1 MNRGTAD
8 ESLQIERTLLE
19 TVAGG
24 LLKRA
29 KYWTVIDSSMAH
41 LTLVSGY
48 IHLNCSGFVSSA
60 SNAVVVVVFRDGS
73 HPSHPFVHSE
83 IALSILNKCK
93 IRPTSTKQSFSAP
106 NRPDQTRPS

>member
-8 ESLQIERTLLE
+8 ESLQIVRTLLE

-48 IHLNCSGFVSSA
+48 IHLNCSGF
-60 SNAVVVVVFRDGS
+60 
-73 HPSHPFVHSE
+73 
-83 IALSILNKCK
+83 C
-93 IRPTSTKQSFSAP
+93 
-106 NRPDQTRPS
+106 